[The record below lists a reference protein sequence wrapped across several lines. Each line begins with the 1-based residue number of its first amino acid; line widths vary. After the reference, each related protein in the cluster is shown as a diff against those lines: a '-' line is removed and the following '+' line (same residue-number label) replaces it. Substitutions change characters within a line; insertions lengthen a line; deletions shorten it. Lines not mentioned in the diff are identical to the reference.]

1 MSLLREILIHLGVA
15 VAVLVALSG
24 ILFAG
29 FWIFDYVQH
38 KLRIKKYATKYPTCA
53 CVLSPAE
60 MTYLETAE
68 RKFDIIEQDVTKSAP
83 KWYDWVS
90 GIVLVLI
97 LIMSWCFVWTCIL
110 LFYILAGFKLN
121 ETSTDWLIG
130 VIPLFMGLGIG
141 IFLSGWII
149 CEILQRQTRLGLYNA
164 LKSKVQHIDTLL
176 HQIRKNPRFI
186 DDSFDAQKFFL
197 GQNQRHLKIYRNWF
211 LILTLITVIVM
222 CVEVFLVRGGHLL

>member
-110 LFYILAGFKLN
+110 LFYICLLY
-121 ETSTDWLIG
+121 TS
-130 VIPLFMGLGIG
+130 
-141 IFLSGWII
+141 
-149 CEILQRQTRLGLYNA
+149 
-164 LKSKVQHIDTLL
+164 
-176 HQIRKNPRFI
+176 
-186 DDSFDAQKFFL
+186 DAAD
-197 GQNQRHLKIYRNWF
+197 
-211 LILTLITVIVM
+211 
-222 CVEVFLVRGGHLL
+222 E